1 MKAAPWIDR
10 PGHRDWLSAEA
21 GRLLD
26 FYLSA
31 ADFGAGG
38 FWELDQFGAPIPAR
52 PKELW
57 VNARLVHCFALGSLL
72 GHPGCAAL
80 TEHGL
85 RGLRQLFHDPR
96 YGGWFWSATA
106 DGPADARKQ
115 TYGHAFVLLA
125 ACTAAQAGF
134 GTEDLIAEAASLI
147 ETRFF
152 EPAPGLY
159 TEGWDRGWTSA
170 EDYRGQNPNMHLVE
184 AFMAAAEA
192 TGDRS
197 FTARAVAI
205 AERIIGKFAAAE
217 HWRIPEHFTAAWEP
231 QPDFHRDQPR
241 DVLRPYGYTPGHSL
255 EWARLLLQ
263 LRAQAGGQPGGQAS
277 RQAGPQPGGRHDW
290 MLDAARH
297 LFARAVAD
305 GWDSERTGFVY
316 TVDGDGSVGVAER
329 FHWVVTEAIGAAACL
344 YRATG
349 DPSYDD
355 WYRQFWDHAAL
366 YLIDRR
372 HGGWRHELT
381 AANEPGDTTWDGK
394 PDLYHALQATLFART
409 PLTAGLAAALAGD

>member
-1 MKAAPWIDR
+1 MVPWIDS
-10 PGHRDWLSAEA
+10 PGHRDWLSDQA

-26 FYLSA
+26 FYLGA
-31 ADFGAGG
+31 ADFDGGG
-38 FWELDQFGAPIPAR
+38 FWELDRTGAPVTGR

-85 RGLRQLFHDPR
+85 DGLRRVFHDPD
-96 YGGWFWSATA
+96 YGGWYWSATA
-106 DGPADARKQ
+106 QGPVDSRKQ

-125 ACTAAQAGF
+125 ASTATQAGF
-134 GTEDLIAEAASLI
+134 GASDLLAEAVDLIG
-147 ETRFF
+147 TRLF
-152 EPAPGLY
+152 EPGPGLY
-159 TEGWDRGWTSA
+159 VEGWDRSWTTA

-192 TGDRS
+192 TGDRG
-197 FTARAVAI
+197 FIDRAGAVAG
-205 AERIIGKFAAAE
+205 RIIGEFAAADG
-217 HWRIPEHFTAAWEP
+217 WRIPEHYTAGWQP
-231 QPDFHRDQPR
+231 QPEFHRDKPR

-263 LRAQAGGQPGGQAS
+263 LRAQLGTPSGAGT
-277 RQAGPQPGGRHDW
+277 DW
-290 MLDAARH
+290 MLDAAQQ
-297 LFARAVAD
+297 LFGRAVAD
-305 GWDSERTGFVY
+305 GWDAGRTGFVY
-316 TVDGDGSVGVAER
+316 TVDGGGAPVVADR
-329 FHWVVTEAIGAAACL
+329 FHWVATEAIGAAAYL

-349 DPSYDD
+349 DPAYDR

-366 YLIDRR
+366 HLIDRR
-372 HGGWRHELT
+372 DGSWWHELT
-381 AANEPGDTTWDGK
+381 PANQPGFTTWPGK

-409 PLTAGLAAALAGD
+409 PLTAGLAAALTTGQGR

>member
-1 MKAAPWIDR
+1 MQPWIDT

-26 FYLSA
+26 FYLPA
-31 ADFGAGG
+31 ADSGAGG
-38 FWELDQFGAPIPAR
+38 FSELDNSGVPVPGR

-72 GHPGCAAL
+72 GRPGCAAL

-85 RGLRQLFHDPR
+85 AGLRQVFHDPR

-106 DGPADARKQ
+106 QGPADPRKQ

-125 ACTAAQAGF
+125 ACTATQAGF
-134 GTEDLIAEAASLI
+134 GAADLIAEASDVI
-147 ETRFF
+147 GTRFF
-152 EPAPGLY
+152 EPGPGLY
-159 TEGWDRGWTSA
+159 VEGWDRGWTSC

-192 TGDRS
+192 TGDHG
-197 FTARAVAI
+197 FTARATVI
-205 AERIIGKFAAAE
+205 ADRIIGRFAAADG
-217 HWRIPEHFTAAWEP
+217 WRIPEHYTAAWQP
-231 QPDFHRDQPR
+231 RPDFHRDRPR

-263 LRAQAGGQPGGQAS
+263 LRAL
-277 RQAGPQPGGRHDW
+277 AGPGHDR
-290 MLDAARH
+290 MLDAARL
-297 LFARAVAD
+297 LFDRAVAD
-305 GWDSERTGFVY
+305 GWDRERTGFVY
-316 TVDGDGSVGVAER
+316 TVDGDGAVCVADR
-329 FHWVVTEAIGAAACL
+329 FHWVLTEAIGAAAYL

-349 DPSYDD
+349 DLPYDR

-366 YLIDRR
+366 HLIDRR
-372 HGGWRHELT
+372 RGGWHHELT
-381 AANEPGDTTWDGK
+381 PGNEPGHATWLGK

-409 PLTAGLAAALAGD
+409 PLSAGLAAALAGPGRSQR